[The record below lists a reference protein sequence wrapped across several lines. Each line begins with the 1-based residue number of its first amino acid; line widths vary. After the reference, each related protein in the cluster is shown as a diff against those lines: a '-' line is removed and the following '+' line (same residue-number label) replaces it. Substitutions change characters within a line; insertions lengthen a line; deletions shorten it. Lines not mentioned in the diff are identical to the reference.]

1 MPMSDADGSSARRR
15 SPAARTLIA
24 ATLLTALICG
34 AAFLTIDWLHS
45 SAADAVEHP
54 GPAATDAQTE
64 AEVVEQAKGIVAI
77 AGLAEPTADYS
88 LVSCKNRDDP
98 PYQGAVYLN
107 FLLPTDVGADAYFR
121 TVAAA
126 LVADGWNEG
135 LPPNQHLFGRNL
147 SKDGVSALLYPDGPS
162 STRGVLNLHGQ
173 CRNTTDHRGDAAAWV
188 DVTDRLH

>member
-1 MPMSDADGSSARRR
+1 M
-15 SPAARTLIA
+15 LIA
-24 ATLLTALICG
+24 ATVLTTLIFG
-34 AAFLTIDWLHS
+34 AAFLTIDWLDS

-64 AEVVEQAKGIVAI
+64 AEVVEQAKDIVAI
-77 AGLAEPTADYS
+77 GGLAQPTADYS
-88 LVSCKNRDDP
+88 LVSCKNRHDP

-107 FLLPTDVGADAYFR
+107 FVLPADVGATTYFR

-126 LVADGWNEG
+126 LVAHGWKEG

-147 SKDGVSALLYPDGPS
+147 SKDGVSALLYPDGAS
-162 STRGVLNLHGQ
+162 STRGLVQIHGR
-173 CRNTTDHRGDAAAWV
+173 CRNTTDHRGDSAAWN